1 MVQITKHTQE
11 RLHTLK
17 RDDTDSLLIAKR
29 ECARKG
35 IPWDEALDCIP
46 KAIYDSLSPAQLA
59 IAESG
64 LESSVISPELN
75 SDNPISMHYAAS
87 YFLSNFKQSEVNG
100 QLVTYEVIS
109 EQDKTLQPIL
119 EKEIDKILACEIST
133 RWLQELGVPLPPRKA
148 NELVKYWL
156 NHTELVAEP
165 VIMGLPGDD
174 NWCLHRSKYFPD
186 PNVEFPTWQRI
197 LDRMSDPVAFAA
209 WQYGVY
215 TGNYQGRQMLWM
227 HGENGEEGKSAIA
240 RIIGQELYGPAHNA
254 ISNASINSNEKRFL
268 NSHFEHAALVIYP
281 DASNRKCLSSE
292 EFKTLASAGSDPVLI
307 ERKGKQAYTAYLNAR
322 MWICSNFSPEVT
334 SDNFMTSRLLYIS
347 ISPMVDEK
355 PDPTVKERLKAELS
369 GFLAYAEQCY
379 EERCPDNYRIQTD
392 TDNDIKAL
400 TEQYF
405 EHFDIIF
412 SKHWQVDEQ
421 SEVAAS
427 IIKEKLK
434 VEGLQSK
441 PQYDQFVDWLVNRKG
456 ARWKKRSEE
465 NGRIFYAGIAPAEGR
480 RLSLDEVMTMES

>member
-1 MVQITKHTQE
+1 MAQITKHTQE

-109 EQDKTLQPIL
+109 VQDKTLQPIL
-119 EKEIDKILACEIST
+119 EKEIDKILAREIST

-165 VIMGLPGDD
+165 VIMGLPGDN

-186 PNVEFPTWQRI
+186 PNVKFPTWQRI
-197 LDRMSDPVAFAA
+197 LDRMSDPIAFSA

-240 RIIGQELYGPAHNA
+240 RILGQELYGPAHNA

-322 MWICSNFSPEVT
+322 MWICSNFSP
-334 SDNFMTSRLLYIS
+334 
-347 ISPMVDEK
+347 
-355 PDPTVKERLKAELS
+355 
-369 GFLAYAEQCY
+369 
-379 EERCPDNYRIQTD
+379 
-392 TDNDIKAL
+392 
-400 TEQYF
+400 
-405 EHFDIIF
+405 
-412 SKHWQVDEQ
+412 
-421 SEVAAS
+421 
-427 IIKEKLK
+427 
-434 VEGLQSK
+434 
-441 PQYDQFVDWLVNRKG
+441 
-456 ARWKKRSEE
+456 
-465 NGRIFYAGIAPAEGR
+465 
-480 RLSLDEVMTMES
+480 